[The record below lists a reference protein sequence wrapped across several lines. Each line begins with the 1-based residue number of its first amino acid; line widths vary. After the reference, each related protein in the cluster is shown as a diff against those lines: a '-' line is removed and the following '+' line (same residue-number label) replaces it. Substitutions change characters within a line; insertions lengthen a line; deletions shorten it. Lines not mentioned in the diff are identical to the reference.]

1 MSSNNNQRF
10 KGEMT
15 MSKLWTFSIN
25 LLCLFG
31 FVFVVF
37 ALLF

>member
-1 MSSNNNQRF
+1 MN
-10 KGEMT
+10 
-15 MSKLWTFSIN
+15 KLWNFSIN

-37 ALLF
+37 ALVVSYSRDLKNKMHA